1 MRKEKRQSRERQ
13 KKERQKRRKDWYK
26 FMKRQII
33 AVILALAFVAGAVPA
48 SINVQKSFMAEAA
61 KKKAPT
67 IKKLY
72 NAVKEAYGE
81 NYVANMSLTNE
92 EINQRYGL
100 SSQWYTK
107 AVSDVPMISAQID
120 TLVIVKAKNAKT
132 KKKISKKLKEY
143 QQMQINDT
151 MQYPMNLLKA
161 QASRIYTKGDYV
173 FFFMLG
179 YIDSAL
185 EETGTEEEQIAAY
198 KEQNQI
204 AVDAVKALFV
214 P

>member
-1 MRKEKRQSRERQ
+1 
-13 KKERQKRRKDWYK
+13 
-26 FMKRQII
+26 MKRQII
-33 AVILALAFVAGAVPA
+33 AIAIALAFVAGAVPT
-48 SINVQKSFMAEAA
+48 SMEIQKSFTAEAA
-61 KKKAPT
+61 KKKKAPT
-67 IKKLY
+67 IKKLHDEI
-72 NAVKEAYGE
+72 VSAYGE
-81 NYVANMSLTNE
+81 NYVADMSLTSE

-100 SSQWYTK
+100 FSKWYTD

-132 KKKISKKLKEY
+132 KKKIKKKLQEY
-143 QQMQINDT
+143 QQAQVNDT

-179 YIDSAL
+179 FIDNEL
-185 EETGTEEEQIAAY
+185 EETGTEEDQIAGF

-204 AVDAVKALFV
+204 AVDTVKELFAK
-214 P
+214 